1 MGPGAGVLVIPASNG
16 LATAVTERLFS
27 PSGKCGSFER
37 KTMECPF
44 LSKTCGLLKK
54 CSVVAL
60 LGMCRKSSTVLSYS
74 EVLSCKARLPLHT
87 WGVEGCGAVS
97 KVSNV
102 YMPAASAHS

>member
-1 MGPGAGVLVIPASNG
+1 MLVIRASNG
-16 LATAVTERLFS
+16 LASAVTERLFS
-27 PSGKCGSFER
+27 PSGKCGSFEG

-54 CSVVAL
+54 CSVGGLAGHVP
-60 LGMCRKSSTVLSYS
+60 KSSTVLSYS

-87 WGVEGCGAVS
+87 WGVEGRGAVS